1 MTDMKKRVPWMLMGM
16 FMAFPALS
24 VEKPDPTLTLK
35 IGDPRLKDK
44 TVEVAPRVL
53 YSAASGRAIPFDRMI
68 AEVKGIRI
76 IYVGETHDS
85 LPMHD
90 VEFKVLEALYAQDR
104 DLGVGLEMLPVACQ
118 KTLNRWS
125 LGLLTKEEFI
135 REVGW
140 YVHWNFNFR
149 FYEKIFDFAREHRLP
164 VYALNAPRE
173 VITKIR
179 MRGWDALTAEEKT
192 YFPGAPDLTNQ
203 DHRALIRAVFESA
216 DLPPQMKGAG
226 LDVVFDGLYRSQ
238 SAWDAVMAANTL
250 RGAEM
255 EGRRMV
261 VFAGSGHLLYNL
273 GINRRA
279 FERSR
284 LAFRTVIPVS
294 VPKDMKTITAVRSLG
309 DYIWGMEEEAK
320 PAYPSVALVFKQFEA
335 LENLVVD
342 AKPTDGAAKEAE
354 FEKGDVVLSVDGK
367 PFSDINELRT
377 YLAGFGWGTETKFRV
392 LRSGQVRDIVLKF
405 DPATLNEKK

>member
-1 MTDMKKRVPWMLMGM
+1 MGM

-53 YSAASGRAIPFDRMI
+53 YSAASGGAISFDRMI
-68 AEVKGIRI
+68 AELKGIRI

-140 YVHWNFNFR
+140 YVHWNFNFG

-179 MRGWDALTAEEKT
+179 MRGWDALTAEEKA

-203 DHRALIRAVFESA
+203 DHRALIRAVFETA

-226 LDVVFDGLYRSQ
+226 LDMVFDDLYRSQ
-238 SAWDAVMAANTL
+238 SAWDVVMAANTL

-309 DYIWGMEEEAK
+309 DYIWGMEEEAN
-320 PAYPSVALVFKQFEA
+320 PAYPSVGLIFKKFEA

-342 AKPTDGAAKEAE
+342 AKPTDGAAKGAE
-354 FEKGDVVLSVDGK
+354 FEKGDVVMSVNGK

-405 DPATLNEKK
+405 DPATLDEKK

>member
-1 MTDMKKRVPWMLMGM
+1 MGM

-53 YSAASGRAIPFDRMI
+53 YSAASGGAISFDRMI
-68 AEVKGIRI
+68 AELKGIRI

-140 YVHWNFNFR
+140 YVHWNFNFG

-164 VYALNAPRE
+164 VYALNVPRE

-179 MRGWDALTAEEKT
+179 MRGWDALTAEEKA
-192 YFPGAPDLTNQ
+192 YFPGVPDLTNQ
-203 DHRALIRAVFESA
+203 DHRALIRAVFETA

-226 LDVVFDGLYRSQ
+226 LDMVFDGLYRAQ

-309 DYIWGMEEEAK
+309 DYIWGMEEEAN
-320 PAYPSVALVFKQFEA
+320 PAYPSVGLIFKKFEA

-342 AKPTDGAAKEAE
+342 AKPTDGAAKGAE
-354 FEKGDVVLSVDGK
+354 FEKGDVVMSVNGK

-405 DPATLNEKK
+405 NPATLDEKK

>member
-1 MTDMKKRVPWMLMGM
+1 MKKHVYWILMGM
-16 FMAFPALS
+16 FIAFPALS
-24 VEKPDPTLTLK
+24 AEKPDPTLTLK
-35 IGDPRLKDK
+35 IGDPRLKEK
-44 TVEVAPRVL
+44 SVEVAPGVL
-53 YSAASGRAIPFDRMI
+53 YSAASGKALSFDRMI
-68 AEVKGIRI
+68 AEMKGIRF

-90 VEFKVLEALYAQDR
+90 VEFKVLEALYTQDR
-104 DLGVGLEMLPVACQ
+104 DLGIGLEMLPVACQ
-118 KTLNRWS
+118 KTLNRWG
-125 LGLLTKEEFI
+125 LGFLTKEEFI

-140 YVHWNFNFR
+140 YVNWNFNFG
-149 FYEKIFDFAREHRLP
+149 FYEKIFEFAREHRLP

-179 MRGWDALTAEEKT
+179 MRGWDALTAEEKA
-192 YFPGAPDLTNQ
+192 YFPGAPNLTNQ
-203 DHRALIRAVFESA
+203 DHRVLIKAVFESA

-226 LDVVFDGLYRSQ
+226 LEMVFEGLYRSQ
-238 SAWDAVMAANTL
+238 SAWDEVMAANTL

-284 LAFRTVIPVS
+284 LPFRTVIPVS
-294 VPKDMKTITAVRSLG
+294 VPKDMKTIAAVRSLG
-309 DYIWGMEEEAK
+309 DYIWGLEEEAK
-320 PAYPSVALVFKQFEA
+320 LAYPSVGLAFKKFEA

-342 AKPTDGAAKEAE
+342 AKPIDGAARGAE

-392 LRSGQVRDIVLKF
+392 LRAGLVRDIVLKF
-405 DPATLNEKK
+405 DPAAVGGDRK